1 MRARRIPLPGRTD
14 EPELENRPTG
24 SNLLSGM
31 NMESLHREKPEF
43 EGRRLVRSAAFTLIE
58 LLVVIAIIAIL
69 AAMLLP
75 ALSRAKAKALQANCI
90 SNLRQMGV
98 AFQFYADQNKDL
110 FPNYTGLHANGS
122 LADPMN
128 PADRSLMW
136 FEQLRVLVSSANQVS
151 NFVCWQ
157 CPAAIPIISRYLA
170 ANPGLT
176 YTGDL
181 LSYGYNYSNLGNDFP
196 TYGTHMRITF
206 GMLRKPAE
214 CIVVADSLSER
225 QISRV
230 GNSLYNGVAWGA
242 VIAPKDYYNGNT
254 GYDIGDQ
261 HRTRGDVLFG
271 DCSVR
276 AYRAAI
282 LNAQIR
288 SGSKATVYWWDADGQ
303 RRSTRDSWYSD

>member
-1 MRARRIPLPGRTD
+1 MEYL
-14 EPELENRPTG
+14 NRKE
-24 SNLLSGM
+24 SGH
-31 NMESLHREKPEF
+31 ER
-43 EGRRLVRSAAFTLIE
+43 RRLVGSPAFTLIE

-69 AAMLLP
+69 AALLLP
-75 ALSRAKAKALQANCI
+75 ALSWAKAKAKALQANCV

-110 FPNYTGLHANGS
+110 FPNYTGMHANGS

-136 FEQLRVLVSSANQVS
+136 FEQLRVLVSPANQIS
-151 NFVCWQ
+151 NFTCWQ
-157 CPAAIPIISRYLA
+157 CPAAIPIIARYTA
-170 ANPGLT
+170 ANPGLI
-176 YTGDL
+176 YTGNL

-196 TYGTHMRITF
+196 TYGTHMRITL

-225 QISRV
+225 QITRV
-230 GNSLYNGVAWGA
+230 GNSLYSGVAWGA
-242 VIAPKDYYNGNT
+242 VIAPKDYYGGAT

-282 LNAQIR
+282 LNSQIR
-288 SGSKATVYWWDADGQ
+288 SGPKASVYWWDADGQ
-303 RRSTRDSWYSD
+303 KRLTRDAWYMD